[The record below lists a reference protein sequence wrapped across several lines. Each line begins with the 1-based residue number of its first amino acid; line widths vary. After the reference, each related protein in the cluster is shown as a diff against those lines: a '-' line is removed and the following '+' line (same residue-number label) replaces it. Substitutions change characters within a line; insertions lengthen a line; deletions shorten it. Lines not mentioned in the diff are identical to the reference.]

1 MSFESSSLHIYI
13 HIPFCDGKC
22 VYCGFYSEMFS
33 EKLAD
38 RYLDSL
44 AVEFDQHLRSMDRPA
59 PETIYIGGGTPGI
72 LTDRQL
78 QRLLDIVTQRIS
90 MRQLKEWSVETN
102 PGSITAGKIS
112 RFSDAGVTRISIGA
126 QSFSSGVLKLMGR
139 RHTAADINTA
149 FDILHSGKINNIGI
163 DLIASF
169 PGVDETTWKH
179 SLQSAL
185 SLQPAHISVYALSI
199 EKQSLLHQLTR
210 TGSLSL
216 PSEDEQIENEIS
228 AEKEIL
234 KHGFRRYEISNY
246 ALPGF
251 ECQHNIS
258 CWMGKDFLG
267 LGASAS
273 SRSGLRRW
281 TNRKDISAYADAL
294 SRDQPPP
301 RTTETLSDDD
311 DLSERLIFGFRM
323 QDGVDIN
330 EFAGRFRPG
339 STPPQINGW
348 LDALERLSKQGLTVK
363 TDNRWKLT
371 ERGRLFADYTASELI
386 NP

>member
-1 MSFESSSLHIYI
+1 MPFESSSLHIYI

-33 EKLAD
+33 EELAD

-78 QRLLDIVTQRIS
+78 QRLVDIVTQRIS

-112 RFSDAGVTRISIGA
+112 SLSDAGVTRISIGA
-126 QSFSSGVLKLMGR
+126 QSFSPEILKLMGR
-139 RHTAADINTA
+139 RHTVKDINTA
-149 FDILHSGKINNIGI
+149 FDILHSANINNIGI

-169 PGVDETTWKH
+169 PGVDETAWKH

-185 SLQPAHISVYALSI
+185 SLHPAHISVYALSV
-199 EKQSLLHQLTR
+199 EKQSLLHQLIR

-216 PSEDEQIENEIS
+216 PGEDVQIENEIM
-228 AEKEIL
+228 AESEIL
-234 KHGFRRYEISNY
+234 EHGFRRYEISNY

-251 ECQHNIS
+251 ECLHNIS
-258 CWMGKDFLG
+258 CWLGEDFLG

-273 SRSGLRRW
+273 SRSEYRRW
-281 TNRKDISAYADAL
+281 TNRKNISAYVDAL
-294 SRDQPPP
+294 SRNQPPP
-301 RTTETLSDDD
+301 RTAETLSDND
-311 DLSERLIFGFRM
+311 DLNERLVFGFRM

-330 EFAGRFRPG
+330 EFAGLFRPG
-339 STPPQINGW
+339 GIPPQFNGW
-348 LDALERLSKQGLTVK
+348 LTALERLSQQGIMLK
-363 TDNRWKLT
+363 TGNRWKLT
-371 ERGRLFADYTASELI
+371 ERGRLFADYAASELI
-386 NP
+386 ES